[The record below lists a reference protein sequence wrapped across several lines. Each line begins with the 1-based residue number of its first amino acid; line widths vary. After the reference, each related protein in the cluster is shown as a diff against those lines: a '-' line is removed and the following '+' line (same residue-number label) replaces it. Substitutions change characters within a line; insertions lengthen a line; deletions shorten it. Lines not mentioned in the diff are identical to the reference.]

1 MARGHVALVV
11 MMSRAIPA
19 GLVLVALALLV
30 LAPMAGLLQLG
41 SLPGYEPADLRFWEN
56 AYLRRVLKFS
66 IWQALLSTLL
76 SVLPAILVA
85 RAFAMR
91 GQFPMRRLLLGLFAL
106 PLVVPAI
113 VAVMAVVS
121 VYGSDGW
128 LPLGRSLYGI
138 NGILLAHVFF
148 NLPLAVRLLLP
159 QWKAIPGHHWQ
170 LGEQLG
176 MSAWQRWRFIEWP
189 VLREGLPGVL
199 LLVFMLCLT
208 SFAVVL
214 TLGGGPRSTTLEVAI
229 YQSLRF
235 DFNPAR
241 AVVLALLQLGLC
253 MLVAMLTLKLQRM
266 PEVEIADSVP
276 VRPGAGLQRWLD
288 LALILA
294 ATLYVG
300 LPLMSMLFDA
310 LGGPLWKV
318 LLDPGLWRALVN
330 TLLIGLTAA
339 LVSVLAG
346 WLLLR
351 FSAGLAHSG
360 RPVSARLVDLAGSV
374 VYVVPPL
381 VIGTGMFV
389 LLSRHVD
396 VFGWVYPI
404 VIIINALMGLPFV
417 IRCLGPAMRR
427 NHARYHNL
435 CLSLALRGWNRFR
448 YLEWPLLR
456 QPLGLAVALV
466 AVLAMGDLGVIALF
480 GSTQTSTLALLIY
493 QQLGAY
499 LVPQATV
506 TALLLLLLCLG
517 LFAVLERIIGGGGDA
532 AR

>member
-1 MARGHVALVV
+1 
-11 MMSRAIPA
+11 MSRALPA
-19 GLVLVALALLV
+19 AIVLALLALLV
-30 LAPMAGLLQLG
+30 LAPMAGLLHLG
-41 SLPGYEPADLRFWEN
+41 GLPGYEAADLRFWDN
-56 AYLRRVLKFS
+56 AYLRRVLLFS
-66 IWQALLSTLL
+66 LWQAFLSTLL

-91 GQFPMRRLLLGLFAL
+91 GELPLRRLLLGLFAL
-106 PLVVPAI
+106 PLVVPAV

-128 LPLGRSLYGI
+128 LPLGRSLYGL
-138 NGILLAHVFF
+138 NGILIAHVFF

-159 QWKAIPGHHWQ
+159 QWQAIPQHHWQ
-170 LGEQLG
+170 LAEQLG
-176 MSAWQRWRFIEWP
+176 MNGWQSWRFIEWP
-189 VLREGLPGVL
+189 MLREALPGVL

-241 AVVLALLQLGLC
+241 AVLLALLQLALC
-253 MLVAMLTLKLQRM
+253 ILVALATLKLQRL
-266 PEVEIADSVP
+266 PEVEIASAAPARP
-276 VRPGAGLQRWLD
+276 VSPLRRWLD
-288 LALILA
+288 LGLIAA

-300 LPLMSMLFDA
+300 MPLLSMLLDG
-310 LGGPLWKV
+310 LGGPLFKV
-318 LLDPGLWRALVN
+318 VGGGGFWRALVN
-330 TLLIGLTAA
+330 TLTIGLAAA
-339 LVSVLAG
+339 LLSTLAG

-351 FSAGLAHSG
+351 YSAHLAHCQ
-360 RPVSARLVDLAGSV
+360 RRSAARMVELAGSI
-374 VYVVPPL
+374 VYVAPPL
-381 VIGTGMFV
+381 VIGTGLFV
-389 LLSRHVD
+389 LLSPHVD

-404 VIIINALMGLPFV
+404 VIAINALMGLPFV
-417 IRCLGPAMRR
+417 IRSLGPAMRQT
-427 NHARYHNL
+427 HARYHRL
-435 CLSLALRGWNRFR
+435 CQSLDLHGWNRFR

-456 QPLGLAVALV
+456 RPLGLALALV
-466 AVLAMGDLGVIALF
+466 TVLAMGDLGVIALF

-499 LVPQATV
+499 LIPQATV

-517 LFAVLERIIGGGGDA
+517 VFALLERLVGGADDA
-532 AR
+532 AH